1 MKVLVVVPLVL
12 WDVAAA
18 FTLSGAS
25 LDRSVCASRRGAA
38 HCGLFERTEEEREN
52 MRKWGKILSAA
63 DTFDD
68 SGAVTSTS
76 TPTAEDLATGKRN
89 ELLIV
94 AASAVLFAVIFAA
107 TR

>member
-18 FTLSGAS
+18 FTLSGV
-25 LDRSVCASRRGAA
+25 RSVCASRRGAA